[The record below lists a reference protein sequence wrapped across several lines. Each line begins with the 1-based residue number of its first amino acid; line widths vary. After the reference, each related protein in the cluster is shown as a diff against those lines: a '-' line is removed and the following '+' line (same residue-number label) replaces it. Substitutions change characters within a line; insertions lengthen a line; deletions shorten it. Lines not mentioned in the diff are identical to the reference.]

1 MFTKQRLDN
10 YLNDQAALNDLAEDY
25 IGLVAGNNEYI
36 NSIDLEDD
44 GLAIETTYS
53 CCGSSET
60 EYYTMPIEYLMK
72 ENWREIELERQADEK
87 EAKRL
92 QKEADDKLKAK
103 KAEEAEY
110 QKFLEL
116 QEKYNEKTI

>member
-10 YLNDQAALNDLAEDY
+10 YIKDQDALMALAEEY
-25 IGLVAGNNEYI
+25 IGMVGGSKESV
-36 NSIDLEDD
+36 NSIDLDED
-44 GLAIETTYS
+44 GLSIETTYY

-60 EYYTMPIEYLMK
+60 DYYTMPIEYLMK

-92 QKEADDKLKAK
+92 QAEADERKRK
-103 KAEEAEY
+103 EEAERKEY
-110 QKFLEL
+110 EKFLEL
-116 QEKYNEKTI
+116 KEKYE

>member
-25 IGLVAGNNEYI
+25 IGLVGGNNEYI
-36 NSIDLEDD
+36 NSIDLDDD
-44 GLAIETTYS
+44 GLEIETTYS

-72 ENWREIELERQADEK
+72 ENWREIELEKQADEK

-92 QKEADDKLKAK
+92 QKEADEAKQKKDAAK
-103 KAEEAEY
+103 KEY
-110 QKFLEL
+110 QHFLEL
-116 QEKYNEKTI
+116 KEKYNEK